1 MMYTGDEDGRY
12 SNSPRI
18 SGIIIFI
25 SNGIAIYW
33 VKQVCKKSSFSREMK
48 GDEFNFG
55 HTGLVPIQGEL
66 DRHGSHSKGRL
77 G

>member
-1 MMYTGDEDGRY
+1 MVLRSTGLR
-12 SNSPRI
+12 
-18 SGIIIFI
+18 
-25 SNGIAIYW
+25 
-33 VKQVCKKSSFSREMK
+33 KSVRKAASEKMK

-66 DRHGSHSKGRL
+66 DRHESHSKGRV

>member
-1 MMYTGDEDGRY
+1 MGDIQITPKSLAFLFLQAMVLRSTGLR
-12 SNSPRI
+12 
-18 SGIIIFI
+18 
-25 SNGIAIYW
+25 
-33 VKQVCKKSSFSREMK
+33 KSVRKAASEKMK

-66 DRHGSHSKGRL
+66 DRHGSHSKGRV